1 MGDLAVRGS
10 GMRGP
15 KYKGPMSE
23 GPSSEGPRST
33 SKGRGEVVV
42 TAGVVTIGLTIDAS
56 HMSTNRCSK
65 TSF

>member
-1 MGDLAVRGS
+1 
-10 GMRGP
+10 MRGP